1 MSEILNKFDFH
12 NPNLDGMFLTLV
24 GIVWVIV
31 VLCALSS
38 VLSRPFRWW
47 IKGFWMA
54 MIVAAPL
61 VGLLAYLPFSLKEE
75 LYPYLGF
82 WRKPKS

>member
-1 MSEILNKFDFH
+1 MSELLNKFDFQ
-12 NPNLDGMFLTLV
+12 NPNIDPTFLTFV
-24 GIVWVIV
+24 GIIWAIIA
-31 VLCALSS
+31 LCALSS
-38 VLSRPFRWW
+38 IISRPFRWW
-47 IKGFWMA
+47 TKLFWA
-54 MIVAAPL
+54 IVVLGAPL